1 MVVYSIKLDGHLI
14 QAIFDKIDALF
25 IQFIQ
30 DLIVDR
36 YAFCASNCCRN
47 NLSYKVRK
55 FMTTSHPSLVWLK
68 KWCLNLIKDN
78 QSKITFNLEYYSY
91 QISINS
97 YHLCLNI
104 IFIFSIFRSTA
115 NAIQNYSFEAKT
127 DDLPSLADKMSLLD
141 IGPNVTK
148 IPIERNNG
156 SSGLVTKIPIE
167 RVDKG
172 KYFTAQLFYASF
184 FHSEWFWG
192 SNYQFRI
199 FLFHNFLVLYFESD
213 NPKIIYAKKN
223 ISIKNEQK
231 GIGIPLIT

>member
-1 MVVYSIKLDGHLI
+1 M
-14 QAIFDKIDALF
+14 
-25 IQFIQ
+25 
-30 DLIVDR
+30 IVDR
-36 YAFCASNCCRN
+36 YAFCSSNCCRN
-47 NLSYKVRK
+47 NLSY
-55 FMTTSHPSLVWLK
+55 TTSHPSLVWLK

-172 KYFTAQLFYASF
+172 KYFTAQLFSLLLF
-184 FHSEWFWG
+184 FIVNGSGDQTTNSEF
-192 SNYQFRI
+192 SYFII
-199 FLFHNFLVLYFESD
+199 FLFYISSQIKVCSQ
-213 NPKIIYAKKN
+213 PKLPMPKRR
-223 ISIKNEQK
+223 SQ
-231 GIGIPLIT
+231 